1 MIRKTQNCIFIF
13 YTIPIKLLPWIILII
28 AKQILKKE
36 EFCVKI
42 DIKISE
48 LTGQNRKYFHEAD
61 EEFQDFMSICDFS
74 YIHVQLLL
82 ILCKTK
88 NYRMND
94 ESWLLKKSFNVP
106 FPTNC
111 FLLWSFWFKTWYV
124 LIGISDNISGINFN
138 VKFRDFMSICD

>member
-48 LTGQNRKYFHEAD
+48 LTGRNRKYFHEAD

-94 ESWLLKKSFNVP
+94 ESWLLKKSFNGL
-106 FPTNC
+106 FPTSDSDESLPSLE
-111 FLLWSFWFKTWYV
+111 FLRWKWIRCNVTDRY
-124 LIGISDNISGINFN
+124 IGTQRG
-138 VKFRDFMSICD
+138 